1 MFTFLLS
8 IGGVVPCLNKH
19 VNNLSRLFGKMIGQK
34 FNFATHHFLGSKLK
48 LPANTIC
55 FLRLCFQRSE
65 KVPEKRTR
73 NSLKISVLFKVS

>member
-34 FNFATHHFLGSKLK
+34 FNFATQKNDG
-48 LPANTIC
+48 
-55 FLRLCFQRSE
+55 
-65 KVPEKRTR
+65 
-73 NSLKISVLFKVS
+73 

>member
-34 FNFATHHFLGSKLK
+34 LNCQQIQFASCGCVFSEVKK
-48 LPANTIC
+48 
-55 FLRLCFQRSE
+55 FQ
-65 KVPEKRTR
+65 KKGPETP
-73 NSLKISVLFKVS
+73 